1 MAQQAFDQASA
12 VYTEI
17 DLSPANQVKALPFY
31 TREGDE
37 TLEDIIG
44 REMITALDTEL
55 GHINPALNS
64 KPFAKLEV
72 WAVTFTLPQLESQ
85 IQGKVPL
92 DVQLWQRAEKA
103 GKKTGALETL
113 KDQLGKFDQFTMEEQ
128 KELLSTTLKTMK
140 LAREKGVDPY
150 LEILN
155 GYLTADQKG
164 LEKVMTQ
171 EGYMGVKIKPE
182 TQKKF
187 NALLLDK
194 RNAGMAATIQKA
206 LEDPEV
212 GSCFFAAGTLHYI
225 GDKSVNSLLKKSGYT
240 VSLVK

>member
-1 MAQQAFDQASA
+1 MAAGR
-12 VYTEI
+12 
-17 DLSPANQVKALPFY
+17 K
-31 TREGDE
+31 
-37 TLEDIIG
+37 G
-44 REMITALDTEL
+44 RE
-55 GHINPALNS
+55 
-64 KPFAKLEV
+64 
-72 WAVTFTLPQLESQ
+72 
-85 IQGKVPL
+85 
-92 DVQLWQRAEKA
+92 
-103 GKKTGALETL
+103 KTGALETL

-140 LAREKGVDPY
+140 LVREKGVDPY

-187 NALLLDK
+187 NTLLLDK
-194 RNAGMAATIQKA
+194 RNAGMAATIQKT